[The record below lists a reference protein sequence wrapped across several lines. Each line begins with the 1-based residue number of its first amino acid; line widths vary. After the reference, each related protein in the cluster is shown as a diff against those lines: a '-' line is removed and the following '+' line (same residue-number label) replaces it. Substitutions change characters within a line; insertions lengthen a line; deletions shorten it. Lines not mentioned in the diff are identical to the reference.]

1 MNDPSHPAPSSAG
14 MPIPLRTL
22 YELLRT
28 ELGEI
33 DPWPAESDLEYVCG
47 AVLVQNTT
55 WGSALRSLDAL
66 RDATAFDTDRMLS
79 LDEVRLIDLIRPS
92 GFMKAKARALRAYAT
107 WLTGPEGRAAP
118 ALGDD
123 ALRAELM
130 KLPGFG
136 PETADVVALMVYDR
150 PRFIFD
156 AYARRLLRQAGYE
169 AGRGYEGAR
178 RAHEAAVADS
188 GLDVGQLKDFHGL
201 IITAG
206 QRARAAGGWAVYGP
220 TIGVGSMNR

>member
-1 MNDPSHPAPSSAG
+1 MNDFPPFAQISPDT
-14 MPIPLRTL
+14 PIPMRTL
-22 YELLRT
+22 YELLRA

-33 DPWPAESDLEYVCG
+33 EPWSAESGLEYVCG
-47 AVLVQNTT
+47 AVLVQNTA
-55 WGSALRSLDAL
+55 WGSVLRSLDAL
-66 RDATAFDTDRMLS
+66 REATAFDADRMLS
-79 LDEVRLIDLIRPS
+79 LDEARLIDLIRPS
-92 GFMKAKARALRAYAT
+92 GFMRAKARALRAYAT

-118 ALGDD
+118 ALDDD

-130 KLPGFG
+130 RLPGFG

-169 AGRGYEGAR
+169 VGRGYEDAR
-178 RAHEAAVADS
+178 RAHEAAVAGS
-188 GLDVGQLKDFHGL
+188 GLDIDRLKDFHGL

-206 QRARAAGGWAVYGP
+206 QRARAAGGWAAYGP
-220 TIGVGSMNR
+220 TIGVGPMSR

>member
-1 MNDPSHPAPSSAG
+1 
-14 MPIPLRTL
+14 
-22 YELLRT
+22 
-28 ELGEI
+28 
-33 DPWPAESDLEYVCG
+33 
-47 AVLVQNTT
+47 
-55 WGSALRSLDAL
+55 
-66 RDATAFDTDRMLS
+66 
-79 LDEVRLIDLIRPS
+79 
-92 GFMKAKARALRAYAT
+92 
-107 WLTGPEGRAAP
+107 
-118 ALGDD
+118 
-123 ALRAELM
+123 
-130 KLPGFG
+130 
-136 PETADVVALMVYDR
+136 MVHDR

>member
-1 MNDPSHPAPSSAG
+1 MNDSPHPAPDSAG

-22 YELLRT
+22 YELLRA

-66 RDATAFDTDRMLS
+66 RDATAFDADRMLS
-79 LDEVRLIDLIRPS
+79 LDEAHLIDLIRPS
-92 GFMKAKARALRAYAT
+92 GFMTAKARALRAYAT
-107 WLTGPEGRAAP
+107 WLTAPEGRAAP

-156 AYARRLLRQAGYE
+156 AYARRLLR
-169 AGRGYEGAR
+169 
-178 RAHEAAVADS
+178 
-188 GLDVGQLKDFHGL
+188 
-201 IITAG
+201 
-206 QRARAAGGWAVYGP
+206 
-220 TIGVGSMNR
+220 